1 MSNITEIDL
10 NSLAEHISHLPVNRV
25 VYIYGSE
32 NIGDGETYGLMVTDA
47 FETRMYL
54 LCYLGYTHC
63 KAVSCDGGME
73 HTEEVS
79 AIKGILSSAWED
91 AGLIDYYIDESQWT
105 EKAADITP
113 VLATFIRTRR
123 DGFEV
128 SHYTDT
134 FVVEVPSS
142 VINDDNGRLD
152 ATKEFIMQ
160 QMRKFAWNILIG
172 CDGDDAIIQ
181 SCSDYCWDDFFSG
194 CGGKDES
201 LGIYWPQI
209 CPYPIQSTPA
219 VDIDIENPD
228 ECLLKDEVPAAMT
241 VLWDDGTTKDFQVE
255 VDMATGAV
263 HSDML
268 KAFDIWP
275 HHTRLLDFGNGV
287 KHPVA
292 FDEEDQDSLTGR
304 YYFMER

>member
-10 NSLAEHISHLPVNRV
+10 NSLAENISHLPVNRM

-63 KAVSCDGGME
+63 KAVSCDASME

-79 AIKGILSSAWED
+79 AIKGILGSAWEE
-91 AGLIDYYIDESQWT
+91 AWLTEYYIDESQWI

>member
-1 MSNITEIDL
+1 MSNIKKIDL
-10 NSLAEHISHLPVNRV
+10 QSLAERASHLPANRV
-25 VYIYGSE
+25 VYIYG
-32 NIGDGETYGLMVTDA
+32 NKDIQAGETYGLMVTDA

-54 LCYLGYTHC
+54 LCYMGYSHC
-63 KAVSCDGGME
+63 KATSCDDGME
-73 HTEEVS
+73 QAEEVL
-79 AIKGILSSAWED
+79 AIERILGSAWEE
-91 AGLIDYYIDESQWT
+91 AGLTDYYIDESQWT
-105 EKAADITP
+105 ETAADITP
-113 VLATFIRTRR
+113 VLATFIRTHR

-142 VINDDNGRLD
+142 VINGDNGQLD

-160 QMRKFAWNILIG
+160 RMREFAWNILIG
-172 CDGDDAIIQ
+172 YDGDDAIIQ

-194 CGGKDES
+194 CDGRDDG

-209 CPYPIQSTPA
+209 CPYPIQSAPA

-228 ECLLKDEVPAAMT
+228 ERLLQDGIPATMT
-241 VLWDDGTTKDFQVE
+241 VQWDDGTTKEFQVE
-255 VDMATGAV
+255 VDMSNGAV
-263 HSDML
+263 HSNML

-275 HHTRLLDFGNGV
+275 HHKCLLDFGNGV

-292 FDEEDQDSLTGR
+292 FDEDAQDALTGR